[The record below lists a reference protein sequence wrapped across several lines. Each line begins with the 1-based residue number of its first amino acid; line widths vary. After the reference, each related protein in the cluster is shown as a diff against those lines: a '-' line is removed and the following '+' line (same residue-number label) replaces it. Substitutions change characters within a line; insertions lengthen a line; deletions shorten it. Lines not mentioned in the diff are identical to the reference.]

1 VKPHRQSLPRGR
13 SPAAHP
19 DFVYGV
25 LPYQNYGFTMAKK
38 PLTTPGKKKQPAAVE
53 TSASLE
59 SKVKAFLESGGEI
72 EQVKSGVSGQPGM
85 GSPKPRPA
93 ESKDTK

>member
-1 VKPHRQSLPRGR
+1 
-13 SPAAHP
+13 
-19 DFVYGV
+19 
-25 LPYQNYGFTMAKK
+25 MAKK

-72 EQVKSGVSGQPGM
+72 EQIKSGVSGQPGM
-85 GSPKPRPA
+85 GSPRARPTD
-93 ESKDTK
+93 SKNSG